1 MREAEAVRELE
12 LGAVVAHGGGVVA
25 QRVVRRAQRV
35 ARLRLH
41 YLIVQLPV
49 GANCLLNSLG
59 ELK

>member
-49 GANCLLNSLG
+49 SEKSL
-59 ELK
+59 EN